1 MVEIVN
7 EIADM
12 KIMSPQLTQSNQNSL
27 SRSLLFVL
35 MLSVLLASNLI
46 LSTPTFAETYRKVP
60 TIRDNTYKLLSISQQ
75 AFEDK
80 DTKKAFSI
88 LDRLKN
94 TTSLNSYEKAM
105 MWNQYASM
113 YYGLDNIDK
122 TISSYEKLLT
132 QGNYPKALKT
142 KTYYNIAQLYF
153 FNKQYPQVIKNLD
166 HWFALIKTPNA
177 EAYALQAQAYYY
189 LENHQ
194 QVVDSINKAI
204 DIVDKKSINPK
215 EQWMV
220 LLQSSLDKLGLEK
233 HRLSILKWM
242 VRIFPTKDYMLSL
255 ASAYATLDK
264 QKEQLAVM
272 ELAYK
277 KGHLN
282 EERLLLALTTLFYA
296 QGVPYKAAKVM
307 EKGLKDKTIKTNSRN
322 LKLLSNCLRA
332 AQEFEKAIHPLK
344 QSAKLS
350 DDAETYYQLATTYYQ
365 LARWDEAANAFTL
378 ALDKHL
384 SSREQRAWVL
394 LGQTYLQKYQFED
407 AINSFTRASTFNDT
421 QKLANRWVRYAEL
434 EKERYEILKD
444 SEQLDLQSTT
454 PKL

>member
-1 MVEIVN
+1 M
-7 EIADM
+7 A
-12 KIMSPQLTQSNQNSL
+12 KIMDIPIISPQIIHPVQKHLSISTIFILSLLILLISNSL
-27 SRSLLFVL
+27 
-35 MLSVLLASNLI
+35 
-46 LSTPTFAETYRKVP
+46 LSTSSFAENYKENYRKVP
-60 TIRDNTYKLLSISQQ
+60 TIRENTYKLLSISQR
-75 AFEDK
+75 AFDK
-80 DTKKAFSI
+80 KDSKKALSV
-88 LDRLKN
+88 LNKLKN

-105 MWNQYASM
+105 MWNQYASI

-122 TISSYEKLLT
+122 AISSYEKLLD
-132 QGNYPKALKT
+132 QENYPKALKT

-153 FNKQYPQVIKNLD
+153 FNKQYPQVIKNLER
-166 HWFALIKTPNA
+166 WFSLTKTPNA

-194 QVVDSINKAI
+194 QVVDSINKAL
-204 DIVDKKSINPK
+204 DIVDKKSLNPK

-282 EERLLLALTTLFYA
+282 DERLLLALTTLFYA
-296 QGVPYKAAKVM
+296 QGIPYKAANVM
-307 EKGLKDKTIKTNSRN
+307 QKGLDEKIIKINSRN

-332 AQEFEKAIHPLK
+332 AQEFEKAIPPLK
-344 QSAKLS
+344 QSAQLS

-365 LARWDEAANAFTL
+365 LARWDEAAKAFTQ

-394 LGQTYLQKYQFED
+394 LGQTYLQKHQFED

-421 QKLANRWVRYAEL
+421 QELANRWVRYAEL
-434 EKERYEILKD
+434 ERDRYEILKN
-444 SEQLDLQSTT
+444 SEELLNQYIEVR
-454 PKL
+454 

>member
-1 MVEIVN
+1 MRFFLGPSTPQSSAKKLQVEI
-7 EIADM
+7 
-12 KIMSPQLTQSNQNSL
+12 L
-27 SRSLLFVL
+27 SLLLGLCV
-35 MLSVLLASNLI
+35 I
-46 LSTPTFAETYRKVP
+46 LSAISSPAYSNNYQKVP
-60 TIRDNTYKLLSISQQ
+60 TIRENTYKLLSISQR
-75 AFEDK
+75 AFENK
-80 DTKKAFSI
+80 DSKKALSI
-88 LDRLKN
+88 LDKLNN
-94 TTSLNSYEKAM
+94 TKTLNSYEKAM
-105 MWNQYASM
+105 MWNQYGSI
-113 YYGLDNIDK
+113 YYGLDNIK
-122 TISSYEKLLT
+122 KAISSYEKLLA
-132 QGNYPKALKT
+132 QDRYPKALKE

-153 FNKQYPQVIKNLD
+153 FNKQYPQVINNLQ
-166 HWFALIKTPNA
+166 HWFKLTNNPSA

-194 QVVDSINKAI
+194 QVVDSLNKAI

-296 QGVPYKAAKVM
+296 QGAPYKAAKVM
-307 EKGLKDKTIKTNSRN
+307 QKGLKDKTIKTNSRN

-332 AQEFEKAIHPLK
+332 AQEFEKAIPPLT

-365 LARWDEAANAFTL
+365 LARWEEAATAFTQ
-378 ALDKHL
+378 ALNRHL
-384 SSREQRAWVL
+384 PSREQRAWVL
-394 LGQTYLQKYQFED
+394 LGQTYLQQHKFDD
-407 AINSFTRASTFNDT
+407 AITSFTRASTFSDT
-421 QKLANRWVRYAEL
+421 QDLANRWVRYAEL
-434 EKERYEILKD
+434 ERDRYEILED
-444 SEQLDLQSTT
+444 SIHGCTSCGF
-454 PKL
+454 

>member
-1 MVEIVN
+1 
-7 EIADM
+7 
-12 KIMSPQLTQSNQNSL
+12 MSPLLTQSNQNSL

-60 TIRDNTYKLLSISQQ
+60 TIRDNIYKLLSISQQ

-105 MWNQYASM
+105 MWNQYASI

-122 TISSYEKLLT
+122 TISSYEKLLA
-132 QGNYPKALKT
+132 QENYPKALKT

-166 HWFALIKTPNA
+166 RWFALIKTPNA

-365 LARWDEAANAFTL
+365 LARWDEAANAFTQ

-384 SSREQRAWVL
+384 SNREQRAWVL
-394 LGQTYLQKYQFED
+394 LGQTYLQKHQFED

-421 QKLANRWVRYAEL
+421 QILANRWVRYAEL
-434 EKERYEILKD
+434 ERDRYEILKD

>member
-1 MVEIVN
+1 MR
-7 EIADM
+7 AFP
-12 KIMSPQLTQSNQNSL
+12 K
-27 SRSLLFVL
+27 SRTTPYPIYLLLGLFFVSS
-35 MLSVLLASNLI
+35 MIPAPI
-46 LSTPTFAETYRKVP
+46 FAENYKKVP
-60 TIRDNTYKLLSISQQ
+60 TIRENTYKLLSISQRE
-75 AFEDK
+75 FK
-80 DTKKAFSI
+80 NRDTNKALSI
-88 LDRLKN
+88 LDKLNK
-94 TTSLNSYEKAM
+94 TVTLNSYEKAM
-105 MWNQYASM
+105 MWNQYASI
-113 YYGLDNIDK
+113 YYSLDNIEK
-122 TISSYEKLLT
+122 TISSYENLLA
-132 QGNYPKALKT
+132 QDNYPKALKA

-153 FNKQYPQVIKNLD
+153 INKQYPQVINKLQ
-166 HWFALIKTPNA
+166 HWFTLTNSPSA

-204 DIVDKKSINPK
+204 DIVDKKSIDPK

-255 ASAYATLDK
+255 ASAYATLNK

-282 EERLLLALTTLFYA
+282 DERLLLALTTLFYA

-307 EKGLKDKTIKTNSRN
+307 QKGLKDKTITTNSRN

-332 AQEFEKAIHPLK
+332 AQEYEKALSPLQ
-344 QSAKLS
+344 QSAQLS

-365 LARWDEAANAFTL
+365 LARWDEAAKAFTQ

-384 SSREQRAWVL
+384 PSREQRAWVL
-394 LGQTYLQKYQFED
+394 LGQTYLQKHQFED
-407 AINSFTRASTFNDT
+407 AINSFTRASTFSDT
-421 QKLANRWVRYAEL
+421 QEMANRWVRYTEL
-434 EKERYEILKD
+434 ERDRYEILKD
-444 SEQLDLQSTT
+444 SAELEQSIQI
-454 PKL
+454 K